1 MKLFLLSVT
10 LLLLQSVQ
18 AQYFSKV
25 TSGSHVTDG
34 GSSRAVNW
42 IDYDNDGDLDLFV
55 TNGPQGGQN
64 NFLYRNDGNEVF
76 TKITDSPVTLDNRS
90 SDGSTWGDYDND
102 GDEDLYVTN
111 WYGQP
116 NLLYINNGNGTFTQI
131 TGSAVS
137 TNNTFSEAASW
148 GDMDNDGDLDLYV
161 CNSDGDRRNNLYRN
175 NGDGSFTRITTGAA
189 VTETY
194 FSRNADWIDINND
207 GKPDLFVTNEGNQHE
222 NVYYGNG
229 DGTFNKAV
237 LAPLTTSAGNTTSSS
252 WEDVDNDGDFDLLI
266 VNYNDQNNKLFLN
279 NGNGTFTESVQG
291 SLVSDDGDSFGSVMG
306 DIDNDGDVDIYITN
320 AFSSAG
326 RVKNFLYINDG
337 TGKFTRDTADI
348 SAVETGW
355 SYGSAMGDYNNDGW
369 LDLFVAKCFD
379 NSENNSL
386 FRNNGGANSWI
397 KINLEGTVSNSSA
410 IGAIVRVKTM
420 KNGIPLWQSRRVAG
434 SSGYCG
440 QTLQLHF
447 GLADAQVTDSIL
459 VEFPS
464 GVKQV
469 LTQIA
474 ANQTLSITE
483 DSTLYT
489 DIGEARLPEGFV
501 IYNSYPNPFNPE
513 TTIRFS
519 LPAAGFV
526 DLTVFN
532 QSGEL
537 VTRLVKG
544 TLSEG
549 EQQIRFNARGLSS
562 GVYYYHL
569 VYNGFRRT
577 GKMMYIQ

>member
-1 MKLFLLSVT
+1 MKVLLLGVLMLLS
-10 LLLLQSVQ
+10 QSLH

-25 TSGSHVTDG
+25 TTGIQVTDG
-34 GSSRAVNW
+34 GDSRAVNW

-55 TNGPQGGQN
+55 TNGKQGGQN
-64 NFLYRNDGNEVF
+64 NFLYRNDGSGTF
-76 TKITDSPVTLDNRS
+76 TKISDSPVTLDSRS

-116 NLLYINNGNGTFTQI
+116 NLFYMNNGDGSFTQI

-137 TNNTFSEAASW
+137 TASTYSEAASW

-161 CNSDGDRRNNLYRN
+161 CNSEGDKRNNFYQN
-175 NGDGSFTRITTGAA
+175 NGDGSFTRITTGVA
-189 VTETY
+189 VTEAY

-207 GKPDLFVTNEGNQHE
+207 GKLDLFVTNEANQHE

-229 DGTFNKAV
+229 DGTFTKAT
-237 LAPLTTSAGNTTSSS
+237 LSPLTSSAGSTTSSS
-252 WEDVDNDGDFDLLI
+252 WEDVDNDGDFDLLM
-266 VNYNDQNNKLFLN
+266 VNYGNQNSKLFLN
-279 NGNGTFTESVQG
+279 NGNGSFNEVTTG
-291 SLVSDDGDSFGSVMG
+291 SLVSDGGESFGSVMG
-306 DIDNDGDVDIYITN
+306 DIDNDGDADIYVTN

-326 RVKNFLYINDG
+326 QVKNFLYINDG
-337 TGKFTRDTADI
+337 NGNFSRDTADI

-355 SYGSAMGDYNNDGW
+355 SYGAAMGDYDNDGW
-369 LDLFVAKCFD
+369 LDLFVAKCYGQT
-379 NSENNSL
+379 ENNAL
-386 FRNNGGANSWI
+386 YKNNGGSNSWI
-397 KINLEGTVSNSSA
+397 KINLQGTVSNSSA
-410 IGAIVRVKTM
+410 IGAIVRIKTV
-420 KNGIPLWQSRRVAG
+420 KNGEPLWQSRRVAG

-440 QTLQLHF
+440 QTLELHF
-447 GLADAQVTDSIL
+447 GLADAQVIDSVL

-464 GVKQV
+464 GVRQAV
-469 LTQIA
+469 TQSA
-474 ANQTLSITE
+474 VNQTLTIVE
-483 DSTLYT
+483 DSSLFT
-489 DIGEARLPEGFV
+489 DIGEVRSPEGIV
-501 IYNSYPNPFNPE
+501 IYNNYPNPFNPE

-532 QSGEL
+532 QNGEL
-537 VTRLVKG
+537 ISRLVQG
-544 TLSEG
+544 VLSEG
-549 EQQIRFNARGLSS
+549 EQQIRFDAEGLSS

-569 VYNGFRRT
+569 VYDGVKRT

>member
-10 LLLLQSVQ
+10 LLFLQSVQ

-194 FSRNADWIDINND
+194 YSRNADWIDINND

-229 DGTFNKAV
+229 DGTFTKAV

-279 NGNGTFTESVQG
+279 NGNGTFTESVQE
-291 SLVSDDGDSFGSVMG
+291 SLVSDGGDSFGSVMG

-337 TGKFTRDTADI
+337 NGNFTRDTADI

-544 TLSEG
+544 MLSEG
-549 EQQIRFNARGLSS
+549 EKQIRFDASGLSS

>member
-64 NFLYRNDGNEVF
+64 NFLYRNEGNEVF

-229 DGTFNKAV
+229 DGTFTKAV

-291 SLVSDDGDSFGSVMG
+291 SLVSDGGDSFGSVMG

-337 TGKFTRDTADI
+337 NGNFTRDTADI

-447 GLADAQVTDSIL
+447 GLADAQVTDSVL

-464 GVKQV
+464 GVRQV

-544 TLSEG
+544 MLSEG
-549 EQQIRFNARGLSS
+549 EQQIRFDATGLSS

>member
-10 LLLLQSVQ
+10 LLLMQSVQ

-175 NGDGSFTRITTGAA
+175 NGDGSFTRITAGPA

-194 FSRNADWIDINND
+194 YSRNADWIDINND

-229 DGTFNKAV
+229 DGTFTKAV

-291 SLVSDDGDSFGSVMG
+291 SLVSDGGDSFGSVMG

-337 TGKFTRDTADI
+337 NGNFTRDTADI
-348 SAVETGW
+348 STVETGW

-397 KINLEGTVSNSSA
+397 KINLEGTISNSSA

-464 GVKQV
+464 GVRQV

-489 DIGEARLPEGFV
+489 DVGEARLPEGFV

-544 TLSEG
+544 MLSEG
-549 EQQIRFNARGLSS
+549 EQQIRFDARGLSS

>member
-42 IDYDNDGDLDLFV
+42 IDYDSDGDLDLFV

-131 TGSAVS
+131 AGSAVS

-175 NGDGSFTRITTGAA
+175 NGDGSFTRITTGPA

-194 FSRNADWIDINND
+194 YSRNADWIDINND
-207 GKPDLFVTNEGNQHE
+207 GKPDLFATNEGNQHE

-229 DGTFNKAV
+229 DGTFTKAV

-291 SLVSDDGDSFGSVMG
+291 SLVSDGGDSFGSVMG

-337 TGKFTRDTADI
+337 TGNFTRDTADI

-369 LDLFVAKCFD
+369 LDLFVAKCYD

-420 KNGIPLWQSRRVAG
+420 KNGMPLWQSRRVSG

-544 TLSEG
+544 MLSEG
-549 EQQIRFNARGLSS
+549 EQQIRFDARGLSS

>member
-175 NGDGSFTRITTGAA
+175 NGDGSFTRITTGVA

-194 FSRNADWIDINND
+194 YSRNADWIDINND

-229 DGTFNKAV
+229 DGTFTKAV

-279 NGNGTFTESVQG
+279 NGNGTFTESIQG
-291 SLVSDDGDSFGSVMG
+291 SLVSDGGDSFGSVMG

-337 TGKFTRDTADI
+337 TGNFTRDTADI

-464 GVKQV
+464 GVRQV

-489 DIGEARLPEGFV
+489 DIGEARFPEGFV

-549 EQQIRFNARGLSS
+549 EQQIRFDARGLSS